1 MSLLEWYTWEP
12 VPNICENNATAMHSR
27 EITQVFVRNDHDVH
41 ISSLLNKLG
50 IKINHIKADFKR
62 FSSNF
67 AIDF

>member
-1 MSLLEWYTWEP
+1 MSLLEWYTWVP
-12 VPNICENNATAMHSR
+12 VPNICENNATAMHRR
-27 EITQVFVRNDHDVH
+27 EITLVFVRNVRDVH

-67 AIDF
+67 AIAF